1 MLRQVGFKVEQVGLK
16 LEGEEEKLDGQL
28 VGEWLRSIGVGIELK
43 SGLDGAGSLE
53 WWGSF

>member
-1 MLRQVGFKVEQVGLK
+1 MGLK
-16 LEGEEEKLDGQL
+16 LEGEALDEKMDGQP
-28 VGEWLRSIGVGIELK
+28 VDGWLRRIGVGIELK